1 MLRRTLFLLSMLL
14 PARALAQQPALPPVD
29 TAVVALQLTDGSTL
43 TGRVVAV
50 SDSSCTLVTPAG
62 LTVVVPRRSLTRWRL
77 EVERAVPGARFAPP
91 DPNRTRLFLAPTART
106 LARGDGYFGDY
117 YVFFPVLGFG
127 VADRVMVSGGMS
139 LIPGLQLDQQLF
151 YLAPKVG
158 LVQTPKFNL
167 AAGALYMRLG
177 WQSVVK
183 AWGGVAYGVATFGGE
198 DAAFTVGLG
207 WPFASGG
214 TSRDPWALVG
224 AEGRVSHGIKLLIE
238 GWKFPGSNDVPVIG
252 GVRFIGAKI
261 AVDLGVIRVL
271 GTDMTG
277 VVPWVDFAVN
287 W

>member
-1 MLRRTLFLLSMLL
+1 MVRRSLLLLSLLL
-14 PARALAQQPALPPVD
+14 PSPALAQQPALPPVD

-43 TGRVVAV
+43 TGQVVAV
-50 SDSSCTLVTPAG
+50 DDSSCTLVTAAG
-62 LTVVVPRRSLTRWRL
+62 LRVVVPRRLVTLWRL
-77 EVERAVPGARFAPP
+77 EVRPAVPGARFGPP

-139 LIPGLQLDQQLF
+139 IIPGLQLDQQLF

-158 LVQTPKFNL
+158 LVQTPKFSL
-167 AAGALYMRLG
+167 AAGALYMRLN
-177 WQSVVK
+177 WADVVD
-183 AWGGVAYGVATFGGE
+183 AWGGVAYGVATFGSA
-198 DAAFTVGLG
+198 DAALTVGLG

-224 AEGRVSHGIKLLIE
+224 AEWRVAHDIKLLIE
-238 GWKFPGSNDVPVIG
+238 GWKFPGSNEVPVIG

-261 AVDLGVIRVL
+261 AVDLGLIRVL
-271 GTDMTG
+271 GTDMTW